1 MASLQDPQDEAR
13 EEAMTTT
20 SRLRVAISDTT
31 DALDIVR
38 VEVEGATG
46 YPVRP
51 EFQESEF
58 DELVVELRL
67 DAPRSAEPNLI
78 ARAIERTTPIDVLG
92 VWNENPRSYEP
103 APIASQLV
111 FASTDTAM
119 PDVAKRAVR
128 DELATARWQP
138 PANTGSGSAAP
149 HWQLAVPVLQTD
161 GEEIVAVQRRN
172 GYSLRFTPD
181 DVVGTWLGLAS

>member
-1 MASLQDPQDEAR
+1 
-13 EEAMTTT
+13 MTTT
-20 SRLRVAISDTT
+20 SRLRVAISDTAE
-31 DALDIVR
+31 ALEIVK

-67 DAPRSAEPNLI
+67 DAPDSAEPNLI
-78 ARAIERTTPIDVLG
+78 ARAIERRTPDIDVLG
-92 VWNENPRSYEP
+92 AWNEDPRGYEP
-103 APIASQLV
+103 APMASQFI
-111 FASTDTAM
+111 FAATDDSM

-128 DELATARWQP
+128 DELATAKWQP
-138 PANTGSGSAAP
+138 HANTTPGSGTP
-149 HWQLAVPVLQTD
+149 HWQLAVPILQTD